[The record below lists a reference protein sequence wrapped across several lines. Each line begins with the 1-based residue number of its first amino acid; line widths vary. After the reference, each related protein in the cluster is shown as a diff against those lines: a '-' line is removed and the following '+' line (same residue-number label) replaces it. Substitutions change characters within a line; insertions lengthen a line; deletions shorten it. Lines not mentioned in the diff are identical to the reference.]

1 MRLFVDDSQALN
13 RTQGMNVH
21 TPVHPLR
28 QAVDGGTGRIMPTKY
43 RESNYDLL
51 RILSCV
57 AIIVIHV
64 ATQWVDIGQGN
75 QAFLA
80 GLNRQMLVNIYDSL
94 SRFAVPCFV
103 MISGAFILD
112 NPKNL
117 DYKTFY
123 RKSFRHVV
131 VPTFIFTILYTLFKA
146 GMNLAGTGS
155 GWGDVLSGLV
165 AGKPFYHMWY
175 LYMLIGVYLLAPW
188 VIRVKSEIG
197 ERMFERVAVAFLLL
211 AVASM
216 WTMGEV
222 KLAWN
227 LGMVFCYLGY
237 FAVGYV
243 LRKRIGKSAKVA
255 VLALSAGLLIEVF
268 NGVVYYWAHYVS
280 ANGFPLGIV
289 GPFTPLVALSS
300 VLIFVGFASMD
311 VKAPL
316 GGLANMT
323 FVIYLFHAGVV
334 ESISMVLVLM
344 NGKDWMMGYDPLY
357 WVWIFVL
364 LVSLVS
370 VMLTVVYDKL
380 FDALDARFSITDGL
394 TRLVRLDG

>member
-1 MRLFVDDSQALN
+1 MA
-13 RTQGMNVH
+13 
-21 TPVHPLR
+21 
-28 QAVDGGTGRIMPTKY
+28 TKR

-64 ATQWVDIGQGN
+64 SKQWVDIGSGSQTL
-75 QAFLA
+75 LA
-80 GLNRQMLVNIYDSL
+80 GLNRQMLVNVYDSL

-117 DYKTFY
+117 NYKAFY

-131 VPTFIFTILYTLFKA
+131 VPTFMFTILYTLFKA

-165 AGKPFYHMWY
+165 TGKPFYHMWY

-188 VIRVKSEIG
+188 VLRVKNEIG
-197 ERMFERVAVAFLLL
+197 ERAFEKVTVVFLIL
-211 AVASM
+211 ATASM
-216 WTMGEV
+216 WTVGET

-227 LGMVFCYLGY
+227 LGMAFCYLGY
-237 FAVGYV
+237 FAIGYV
-243 LRKRIGKSAKVA
+243 LRKRIGKSTKVS
-255 VLALSAGLLIEVF
+255 VLALTAGLLIEVF
-268 NGVVYYWAHYVS
+268 NGIMYYWAHYVS
-280 ANGFPLGIV
+280 AKGFPLSII
-289 GPFTPLVALSS
+289 GPFSPLVVLSS
-300 VLIFVGFASMD
+300 VLIFVGFAAMNVRAS
-311 VKAPL
+311 L

-323 FVIYLFHAGVV
+323 FVVYLIHAGVV
-334 ESISMVLVLM
+334 ETISMIMVM
-344 NGKDWMMGYDPLY
+344 MSGKDWVMGYDPLY

-364 LVSLVS
+364 LVSLIS
-370 VMLTVVYDKL
+370 VVLTVVYDKL
-380 FDALDARFSITDGL
+380 FDVLDARFSITDGL
-394 TRLVRLDG
+394 TRLVRLEG